1 MSSLTGGGET
11 FTTSVRG
18 KRLEHHC
25 EFSRVCS
32 TIKDNP
38 KERPT
43 PEGAGGFR
51 SMYHQRGDAVP
62 SYKSLPGSVGERIMS
77 LGETLHRNTNPGL
90 GRSERK
96 DACCERC
103 SATLVALKKQAL
115 SLSVHHHFSCKETN
129 DLSAFLHDNLRVHSR
144 STTESR
150 DRCRDQGECPACGT
164 KLNHL
169 KQEAIHLALSRGP
182 SSTTRTAT
190 PPGHGNAKL
199 GDRSSSQPHS
209 LNQTPQS
216 PRTPRSP
223 RTPQTLR
230 RRVPNQ
236 DMDRW
241 VEEQQHQ
248 HHRGS
253 SLADGVTVY
262 AHKQASDNAVLRCT
276 DLVHTSSKIPHLSR
290 VVTIANTAA
299 MSFLARAAEKLNLT
313 LRKKGQASDAAPAHL
328 SNGFKDIIQKNPP
341 PVPSCLLQ
349 AATRSKDSPNV
360 GKVKVV
366 LRVNPT
372 TNEGQPPVL
381 HVDPCKKR
389 AILLEPVCQ
398 SSPRT
403 RTASSGDLLKAF
415 HYDAVYPQDSSQT
428 EVCSGVLADVI
439 RCVLSGSDGCVL
451 GLGCADVGSWSSMVG
466 NAESIQKLGL
476 IPCAI
481 SWLYSAI
488 EKRREKT
495 WTDMTVSVSAVE
507 LCCGEEDTLR
517 DLLGE
522 VAPPSLGSI
531 HDSPRAHIRLQE
543 DPIHGIQL
551 RNHNRVKAVTAE
563 RAASLLDVA
572 IAARRHNDFTTFL
585 SHSSIMFFTLHV
597 QPPRTESNTTGKGSR
612 GPTKLTMIDVCSGMK
627 GGVGYVKNK
636 PPHSELGPVVLSL
649 LSGNKTIPK
658 KGSKL
663 AMLLRESLSHANC
676 HTAVVAQVA
685 NSLALLQETTSIIQ
699 LASRIRRTQKR
710 TKSSSCSPNGRSLT
724 RQKRGPPS
732 FSLRAFHSTDE
743 VDVDVQRF
751 RLRGELDEHSSSDQS
766 CDTVIQIDSDG
777 LIQPRAPPRF
787 SQPEFVPIIPSLH
800 PSKADMEDAEFTALL
815 QELLKIPKLHSDN
828 NSKED
833 AQGFSEG
840 MKAEPKKPER
850 DCLKCDTFA
859 ELQERLGCIDGSEET
874 MDLLKS
880 SSKIPSGNT
889 VPTKPQSP
897 KEIAT
902 TESSETPQML
912 KQGLNNQT
920 LLREKQTDGAV
931 PGDNFQR
938 EDSGLYDC
946 EECSATSSS
955 EEPLNQSLNR
965 KNTACRYQIRKT
977 GTQSSQDVNV
987 KTIAEKP
994 DNHEATDWF
1003 KADKRTSPVGKSL
1016 PASPPSPSDSSPV
1029 AGGVM
1034 APHRP
1039 AKDAQEMK
1047 ATITV
1052 TVQQPLDFAGQDELV
1067 FSMVEEVTISGGLDR
1082 GRTGGNI
1089 ICIKDTAQSSAH
1101 LPGPAGSKPIQIIS
1115 NIGKDSTATSPTDV
1129 PGNTF
1134 VRFGDTATDTEKS
1147 HSHSRRQRTLPS
1159 FINPMLMNL
1168 DEQSEVKNPKHNEI
1182 THSELKG
1189 NTIKFPEV
1197 HSDVYKS
1204 VLLEDTSCSKAAM
1217 ENKQHAEKNHPRDR
1231 EHVSSANP
1239 PKTSSGED
1247 FPCRRL
1253 GNYRC
1258 LETASA
1264 SLNTGSLPRSWLDA
1278 SHTADVWRHPR
1289 GVTSSTPCSPGVTLE
1304 RRRGQQSSPVNQSL
1318 SYPKYD
1324 TDFKQEAKRPLRKGV
1339 GSLFDSPHGGVKHD
1353 HMQRKMMSPLNE
1365 SGSLSSAK
1373 TDQLGSRTIKSLGRN
1388 QSDFPR
1394 LDPGSSNTSLNSKG
1408 SSKRSSEGASKGA
1421 HKGKSPG
1428 NCTLPRSSK
1437 TSRKS
1442 RQTNHGH
1449 NSSENVPQSR
1459 PSHSK
1464 LSAVGKLKMACP
1476 KVRRLSAPSIKNL
1489 SLPNK
1494 SLQESVN
1501 RSSSLSPDSRSVS
1514 FERTSSFVSSS
1525 PPLSFHSMSRT
1536 PSQSSTCSS
1545 TKSAIQGFTIGRIS
1559 ELLRERSDG
1568 PDSVAVD
1575 QTGSLP
1581 SPYSQVTSPRT
1592 PPHMSGHASDAT
1604 SVLSGDLPP
1613 AMGKT
1618 SLYFSNRNSTMSSGY
1633 DSLLRDSEA
1642 TGSGASNRDST
1653 SDRSGS
1659 LLREARG
1666 SRSSRRRGNTGS
1678 HPRYPSQD
1686 PPLSTRQSS
1695 NAVQSRWADHGI
1707 PENYDIK
1714 VYEIDNRQRI
1724 QRKAGGRML
1733 QRQAAVL
1740 GGQTG
1745 DDHRQLEQ
1753 RRSQTGVHRVESR
1766 LRPLPDFQGGLS
1778 GAPGGP

>member
-1 MSSLTGGGET
+1 MLPSAVITEET
-11 FTTSVRG
+11 S
-18 KRLEHHC
+18 
-25 EFSRVCS
+25 
-32 TIKDNP
+32 
-38 KERPT
+38 
-43 PEGAGGFR
+43 
-51 SMYHQRGDAVP
+51 
-62 SYKSLPGSVGERIMS
+62 
-77 LGETLHRNTNPGL
+77 
-90 GRSERK
+90 
-96 DACCERC
+96 
-103 SATLVALKKQAL
+103 
-115 SLSVHHHFSCKETN
+115 

-150 DRCRDQGECPACGT
+150 DRCRDQGECSACGT

-169 KQEAIHLALSRGP
+169 KQEAVHLALNRGP
-182 SSTTRTAT
+182 SSSTRTAT
-190 PPGHGNAKL
+190 LLGHGNTKL
-199 GDRSSSQPHS
+199 GDRSASQPHS
-209 LNQTPQS
+209 LNHSPQS

-223 RTPQTLR
+223 RTPQRTPQTLR
-230 RRVPNQ
+230 QRVPNQ

-241 VEEQQHQ
+241 VEEQQQQ
-248 HHRGS
+248 HNRGS
-253 SLADGVTVY
+253 SLTDGVTVY
-262 AHKQASDNAVLRCT
+262 AHNQASDNAVLRCT
-276 DLVHTSSKIPHLSR
+276 DVVHASSKIPHLSR

-313 LRKKGQASDAAPAHL
+313 LRKKGQASDAAAAHL

-349 AATRSKDSPNV
+349 AATRTKDSPNV

-366 LRVNPT
+366 LRVNPS

-389 AILLEPVCQ
+389 AILLEPVRQ

-403 RTASSGDLLKAF
+403 RTASSKDLLKAF

-428 EVCSGVLADVI
+428 EVCAGVLADVI

-522 VAPPSLGSI
+522 VAPSLGSI
-531 HDSPRAHIRLQE
+531 QDSPRAHIRLQE

-551 RNHNRVKAVTAE
+551 RNHNRVKALTAE

-597 QPPRTESNTTGKGSR
+597 QPPRTESSTMGKGSR

-627 GGVGYVKNK
+627 GGVGYIKNK

-663 AMLLRESLSHANC
+663 TMLLRESLSHVNC

-685 NSLALLQETTSIIQ
+685 NSLALLQETTSIVQ

-710 TKSSSCSPNGRSLT
+710 TKQSSSCSPSGRSLT

-787 SQPEFVPIIPSLH
+787 AQPEFVPIIPSLH
-800 PSKADMEDAEFTALL
+800 PSKADMDDPEFTALL
-815 QELLKIPKLHSDN
+815 QELLKIPKLHGEN
-828 NSKED
+828 KKED
-833 AQGFSEG
+833 AEGLTEG
-840 MKAEPKKPER
+840 MKAELKKPER

-880 SSKIPSGNT
+880 SSKVPSGNT
-889 VPTKPQSP
+889 VPPKPQP
-897 KEIAT
+897 LKEMAN
-902 TESSETPQML
+902 TESSQAAQML
-912 KQGLNNQT
+912 KQGFGCNQT
-920 LLREKQTDGAV
+920 VVREKQTDGAV

-946 EECSATSSS
+946 EECSAASSS
-955 EEPLNQSLNR
+955 EEPLNQTLNR
-965 KNTACRYQIRKT
+965 NMTCRYQIRKT
-977 GTQSSQDVNV
+977 GVQSSQDVNV
-987 KTIAEKP
+987 KSQGIANNSCIQSTEKQE
-994 DNHEATDWF
+994 NHEAADWF

-1016 PASPPSPSDSSPV
+1016 PASPPSPSCSSSNPV

-1034 APHRP
+1034 AANQPT
-1039 AKDAQEMK
+1039 KDAKEMK

-1052 TVQQPLDFAGQDELV
+1052 TVQQPLDLTGQDELV
-1067 FSMVEEVTISGGLDR
+1067 FSMVEEVTISGALDS

-1101 LPGPAGSKPIQIIS
+1101 LQGSAGSKPIQIIS
-1115 NIGKDSTATSPTDV
+1115 NISKDSAAASPTNV
-1129 PGNTF
+1129 SGNTF
-1134 VRFGDTATDTEKS
+1134 VHPGDTVTDTEKLQ
-1147 HSHSRRQRTLPS
+1147 SHSRRERILPS

-1168 DEQSEVKNPKHNEI
+1168 DEQCEMKNAQHKERTQSHP
-1182 THSELKG
+1182 ELKG
-1189 NTIKFPEV
+1189 NTTKCPEAASETV
-1197 HSDVYKS
+1197 RQYDKTCNSM
-1204 VLLEDTSCSKAAM
+1204 LLEDASCSKATA
-1217 ENKQHAEKNHPRDR
+1217 ENKQHADKSNPRDW
-1231 EHVSSANP
+1231 EHVSSTNP
-1239 PKTSSGED
+1239 PKSSLKED
-1247 FPCRRL
+1247 YACRRVGNNRIIGVSL
-1253 GNYRC
+1253 GC

-1278 SHTADVWRHPR
+1278 SHRESHHHTADGWRDPR

-1304 RRRGQQSSPVNQSL
+1304 RRRGQQCSPVNQSFHMSSSL
-1318 SYPKYD
+1318 KYE
-1324 TDFKQEAKRPLRKGV
+1324 TDFKQEAKRPLRKGF
-1339 GSLFDSPHGGVKHD
+1339 GSLFDTSHVGMKHD
-1353 HMQRKMMSPLNE
+1353 HMRRMMSPLEE
-1365 SGSLSSAK
+1365 SGRLFSAKMDQLSSK
-1373 TDQLGSRTIKSLGRN
+1373 TSKSLGRN
-1388 QSDFPR
+1388 QCDLPS
-1394 LDPGSSNTSLNSKG
+1394 LDRGSSNTSLSSKG
-1408 SSKRSSEGASKGA
+1408 SSKRSSEGASKGG
-1421 HKGKSPG
+1421 HKGKSAG
-1428 NCTLPRSSK
+1428 DCTLPRASRS
-1437 TSRKS
+1437 SRKT
-1442 RQTNHGH
+1442 RQTSHSH
-1449 NSSENVPQSR
+1449 NSSESVAQSR

-1489 SLPNK
+1489 SLPHK
-1494 SLQESVN
+1494 GLQQSIN
-1501 RSSSLSPDSRSVS
+1501 RSASLSPDSKNVS
-1514 FERTSSFVSSS
+1514 FERTSSFLSSS
-1525 PPLSFHSMSRT
+1525 PPRSFHSISRT

-1545 TKSAIQGFTIGRIS
+1545 TKSAIQGFTNGRIS
-1559 ELLRERSDG
+1559 DLLKERSDS
-1568 PDSVAVD
+1568 PASVGLD

-1592 PPHMSGHASDAT
+1592 PPHLSGHASDAT

-1642 TGSGASNRDST
+1642 TASSASNRDST

-1659 LLREARG
+1659 LLREAHG

-1678 HPRYPSQD
+1678 HPRYLSHD
-1686 PPLSTRQSS
+1686 TPLSMRQSS
-1695 NAVQSRWADHGI
+1695 NGVQSRWADHGV

-1714 VYEIDNRQRI
+1714 VYEIDNRQRM

-1733 QRQAAVL
+1733 QRQAAVF
-1740 GGQTG
+1740 GGQTA
-1745 DDHRQLEQ
+1745 DDHRRPSPVQKLEE
-1753 RRSQTGVHRVESR
+1753 RRGQTQVHAGVHRVESR
-1766 LRPLPDFQGGLS
+1766 LRPLPDFQGGFS